1 MPMKYQLY
9 SEDAKEE
16 SVHVVTLKLV
26 QRHNQ
31 THVCCV
37 DPLGRVDYYLITFN
51 TDGTVRMNG
60 FLPKSLGFQLD
71 DCQAIVVKT

>member
-1 MPMKYQLY
+1 MMKYQIHG
-9 SEDAKEE
+9 EDVTPET
-16 SVHVVTLKLV
+16 VHPITLKLV
-26 QRHNQ
+26 RHHNQ
-31 THVCCV
+31 THVCSV

-51 TDGTVRMNG
+51 ADGTVRMNG